1 MPTRIKICGITRRDD
16 ALQAAAAGAHAIGL
30 MFYRKSPRYLAVD
43 QAVLIRRA
51 LPPFI
56 AAVAVFMDAE
66 ADEVRA
72 VAQQLRPDLLQFH
85 GREPADFCAAF
96 GLPYLKTIPMS
107 GLEPAAYAAQYP
119 SAAGFLLDSHGPGEA
134 GGSGRAFDWS
144 RVPAGLSAP
153 LILAGGLTPDNVAE
167 AVRRVRP
174 YAVDVSS
181 GVESSPGIKDAGLMQ
196 AFVKGVQRGDLE

>member
-30 MFYRKSPRYLAVD
+30 MFYRKSPRHLSVD
-43 QAVLIRRA
+43 QALSIRHA
-51 LPPFI
+51 VPPFV
-56 AAVAVFMDAE
+56 AAVAVFLDAPAE
-66 ADEVRA
+66 EVRT
-72 VAQQLRPDLLQFH
+72 VVEQIRPDLLQFH
-85 GREPADFCAAF
+85 GREPEAFCVAF
-96 GLPYLKTIPMS
+96 GLPYLKTVPMT
-107 GLEPAAYAAQYP
+107 GVEPVAYAAQYP
-119 SAAGFLLDSHGPGEA
+119 TAAGFLLDSHAAGEA
-134 GGSGRAFDWS
+134 GGSGQPFDWS
-144 RVPAGLSAP
+144 RVPAGLRAP
-153 LILAGGLTPDNVAE
+153 LVLAGGLKPDNVTE

>member
-16 ALQAAAAGAHAIGL
+16 AWQAAAAGAHAIGL
-30 MFYRKSPRYLAVD
+30 MFYRKSPRYLPVD
-43 QAVLIRRA
+43 QAVSIRRA
-51 LPPFI
+51 LPPFM

-66 ADEVRA
+66 AAEVRA

-96 GLPYLKTIPMS
+96 GLPYLKTIPM
-107 GLEPAAYAAQYP
+107 GGVEPAAYAAQYP
-119 SAAGFLLDSHGPGEA
+119 TAAGFLLDSHAPGAA
-134 GGSGRAFDWS
+134 GGSGRAFDWT

>member
-134 GGSGRAFDWS
+134 GGSGRAFDWT

-181 GVESSPGIKDAGLMQ
+181 GVESSPGIKEAGLMQ
-196 AFVKGVQRGDLE
+196 AFVKGVRRGDLE